1 MKTLLIISLILI
13 SLSSFTVAP
22 VRTVSANT
30 TIITSDNEGFVINT
44 GAAVTFT
51 LGTVSNGFT
60 CTIVNQGTGNI
71 TLSSAV
77 TVANGQTITIIPKT
91 ASGIEPGIVGN
102 SIRLVFDGT
111 IWRGTK

>member
-1 MKTLLIISLILI
+1 MKILSIISFVLI
-13 SLSSFTVAP
+13 SLMSFTVAP

-30 TIITSDNEGFVINT
+30 TIGTSDNDGFVINT

-51 LGTVSNGFT
+51 LGTVSSGFT
-60 CTIVNQGTGNI
+60 CTIVNQGTGNV

-77 TVANGQTITIIPKT
+77 TVASGQTITIIPKT

-102 SIRLVFDGT
+102 SIRLIYDGT
-111 IWRGTK
+111 TWRATK